1 MPVRSGGGGA
11 ERPPA
16 IAWPPPARGGGDA
29 RGVVGGWRR
38 PPAGYCVT
46 VAVPWPS
53 GVRPHAGAHVAF
65 DLIVNEMLPART
77 RRTGQLV
84 WSGGG
89 GWVGLRGDRQA
100 PARFGMLEL
109 VG

>member
-1 MPVRSGGGGA
+1 
-11 ERPPA
+11 
-16 IAWPPPARGGGDA
+16 
-29 RGVVGGWRR
+29 
-38 PPAGYCVT
+38 VT

-89 GWVGLRGDRQA
+89 GWIWLRGDRQD